1 MLHCGLKLFAAVA
14 AIGLASTG
22 PGAAQPTGF
31 LDDTFF
37 GDGKVT
43 LAPSG
48 DDPKLESAVA
58 APDGRLV
65 VAGSRWISTG
75 QNTLFWQALGD
86 ASSGALCSPASP
98 GGGLFAH
105 PRALAFDASG
115 RLLVAGTASFP
126 SSGYDGMILRYLYPG
141 CTLDSTFSGD
151 GVAYLPLNL
160 FEHFY
165 DLSIDSQ
172 GRIVAAGDI
181 LDGSSD
187 QSLFVARLLANGNP
201 DTSFSGN
208 GWVEVDWGPGAEF
221 GDIVV
226 QADDRIIAGG
236 TIDGGALGTLFVV
249 ARIDSSGALDPT
261 FAEDGE
267 FAFDFPFG
275 EDDRLTDLVLD
286 PVNGR
291 VLATGSSQDTD
302 TGTTRS
308 VVARLTT
315 TGALDPTF
323 DGDGRWED
331 NIFDLESIVAVLLQ
345 SDGRILIA
353 GDAADTGDSRDLF
366 AYRLHADGGIDG
378 SYGFFGVAAAAF
390 DLGATNDDVAYAA
403 TLQAGRLVIVGSADS
418 ASGTVGAAARFWS
431 DLIFADGFERGSTAS
446 WPGY

>member
-1 MLHCGLKLFAAVA
+1 MLHRRLKFVAAVA
-14 AIGLASTG
+14 AIGLAGTG

-37 GDGKVT
+37 ADGKVT
-43 LAPSG
+43 LAPTG
-48 DDPKLESAVA
+48 DNPRLRSAAA

-65 VAGSRWISTG
+65 VAGSRWIPSG
-75 QNTLFWQALGD
+75 LSTLFWQALSD
-86 ASSGALCSPASP
+86 DSGGTLCSPASP
-98 GGGLFAH
+98 GGGLFAS
-105 PRALAFDASG
+105 PQALAFDANG

-126 SSGYDGMILRYLYPG
+126 GSGYDGMILRFLYPA

-151 GVAYLPLNL
+151 GVAYFSLNL
-160 FEHFY
+160 FEHFS
-165 DLSIDSQ
+165 DLALDSL

-181 LDGSSD
+181 LDASSD

-208 GWVEVDWGPGAEF
+208 GWVEIDWGPGGEF
-221 GDIVV
+221 GDAVV
-226 QADDRIIAGG
+226 QADDRIVAGG
-236 TIDGGALGTLFVV
+236 TIDGGALGTMFVV
-249 ARIDSSGALDPT
+249 VRIDAGGALDPT

-275 EDDRLTDLVLD
+275 ENDRLTDLVLD
-286 PVNGR
+286 PVSGR
-291 VLATGSSQDTD
+291 VLAAGSSEDTD
-302 TGTTRS
+302 TATTRS
-308 VVARLTT
+308 VVARLAT
-315 TGALDPTF
+315 TGTLDPTF

-331 NIFDLESIVAVLLQ
+331 NVFDLESLTAILLQ

-353 GDAADTGDSRDLF
+353 GDAADTGADRDLF

-378 SYGFFGVAAAAF
+378 SFGFFGVTAAAF
-390 DLGATNDDVAYAA
+390 DLGGTNDDLGAAA

-431 DLIFADGFERGSTAS
+431 DLIFADGFERGSPAS